1 MIGRIK
7 RMLVKEFLQMLRD
20 PRMRIVVFGAPVIQ
34 MTVLAFALT
43 TDVDHIKIGLLD
55 SDRSPASRQLV
66 ERLTSSGHFE
76 IKGHLAGEAD
86 ADRLLDEGSIRA
98 FLHLPAGLEND
109 LKRGD
114 SASIQLLADGT
125 DSNTASI
132 VLAYASQVIQEYST
146 RLLAENIEKT
156 LGPSMLPGRVE
167 IEARTWFN
175 PNLESKYYYVPGL
188 IAVMLLLVS
197 MLLASIAIV
206 KEKEIG
212 TIEQIMV
219 TPISRLEFILGKTI
233 PFMITGFIT
242 MTIMFIVA
250 ILIFGIRVHGSWL
263 LLYVLT
269 GVYLAGNLGLALL
282 VSVSSSTQQ
291 QALLTAFLILMPS
304 ILLSGFMFPINNMP
318 EPVQYATFLNP
329 MRWYLE
335 ILRGVV
341 MKGVGIESLWPAITA
356 QSVLAFFA
364 ILTASLRFKKT
375 LE

>member
-1 MIGRIK
+1 MIERIK

-43 TDVDHIKIGLLD
+43 TDVDHIKMGLLD
-55 SDRSPASRQLV
+55 SDRSPVSRQIV

-76 IKGHLAGEAD
+76 IEGHIAGEAD

-98 FLHLPAGLEND
+98 FMHLPAGLEND

-132 VLAYASQVIQEYST
+132 VLAYASQVIREYSN
-146 RLLAENIEKT
+146 RLLAENIEKA
-156 LGPSMLPGRVE
+156 LGPSMVPGRVE
-167 IEARTWFN
+167 IEARAWFN

-304 ILLSGFMFPINNMP
+304 ILLSGFMFPISNMP

-329 MRWYLE
+329 MRWYLD

-356 QSVLAFFA
+356 QSVLAFLA

>member
-1 MIGRIK
+1 MLERIK

-20 PRMRIVVFGAPVIQ
+20 PRMRVVVFGAPVIQ

-43 TDVDHIKIGLLD
+43 TDVDRIKMALLD
-55 SDRSPASRQLV
+55 SDRSPASRQIV
-66 ERLTSSGHFE
+66 ETMTSSGHFE
-76 IKGHLAGEAD
+76 IHELPAKGAD
-86 ADRLLDEGSIRA
+86 SDRLLDEGSVRA
-98 FLHLPAGLEND
+98 FLHLPAGLGND

-114 SASIQLLADGT
+114 SAGIQLLVDGT
-125 DSNTASI
+125 DSNTTSI
-132 VLAYASQVIQEYST
+132 VLAYASQVIQEYSN
-146 RLLAENIEKT
+146 RLLADKLEKAPG
-156 LGPSMLPGRVE
+156 LSVVPGRVE
-167 IEARTWFN
+167 IEARAWFN
-175 PNLESKYYYVPGL
+175 PNLESRYYYVPGL

-197 MLLASIAIV
+197 MILASIAIV

-242 MTIMFIVA
+242 MTIMFMVA
-250 ILIFGIRVHGSWL
+250 MLIFGIQVQGSWL
-263 LLYVLT
+263 LLYILT

-282 VSVSSSTQQ
+282 VSAGSSTQQ

-304 ILLSGFMFPINNMP
+304 ILLSGFMFPISNMP
-318 EPVQYATFLNP
+318 EPVQYVTFLNP

-341 MKGVGIESLWPAITA
+341 MKGVGMKSLWGPVTA
-356 QSVLAFFA
+356 QSVLAFLA

>member
-1 MIGRIK
+1 MLERIK

-20 PRMRIVVFGAPVIQ
+20 PRMRVVVFGAPVIQ

-43 TDVDHIKIGLLD
+43 TDVDRIKMALID
-55 SDRSPASRQLV
+55 SDRSPASRQIV
-66 ERLTSSGHFE
+66 EKMTSSGHFE
-76 IKGHLAGEAD
+76 IHELPAKGAG
-86 ADRLLDEGSIRA
+86 DRLLDEGSVRA
-98 FLHLPAGLEND
+98 LMHLLAGLGND
-109 LKRGD
+109 LKRGE
-114 SASIQLLADGT
+114 SAGIQLLVDGT
-125 DSNTASI
+125 DSNTTSI
-132 VLAYASQVIQEYST
+132 VLAYASQIIQEYSN
-146 RLLAENIEKT
+146 RLLAENLEKAPG
-156 LGPSMLPGRVE
+156 LSVVPGRIE
-167 IEARTWFN
+167 IEARAWFN
-175 PNLESKYYYVPGL
+175 PNLESRYYYVPGL

-197 MLLASIAIV
+197 MILASIAIV

-242 MTIMFIVA
+242 MTIMFMVA
-250 ILIFGIRVHGSWL
+250 MLIFGIQVQGSWL
-263 LLYVLT
+263 LLYILT

-282 VSVSSSTQQ
+282 VSAGSSTQQ

-304 ILLSGFMFPINNMP
+304 ILLSGFMFPISNMP
-318 EPVQYATFLNP
+318 EPVQYVTFLNP

-341 MKGVGIESLWPAITA
+341 MKGVGIESLWGPAAA
-356 QSVLAFFA
+356 QSVLAFLA

>member
-7 RMLVKEFLQMLRD
+7 RMLVKEFLQILRD

-55 SDRSPASRQLV
+55 SDRSPVSRQIV

-76 IKGHLAGEAD
+76 IKGHIAGEAD

-98 FLHLPAGLEND
+98 FLHLPAGLETD

-132 VLAYASQVIQEYST
+132 ILAYATQVIQEYST
-146 RLLAENIEKT
+146 QLFAENIEKT

-167 IEARTWFN
+167 IEARAWFN

-242 MTIMFIVA
+242 MTIMFMVA
-250 ILIFGIRVHGSWL
+250 ILIFGIQVHGSWL

-304 ILLSGFMFPINNMP
+304 ILLSGFMFPISNMP

-341 MKGVGIESLWPAITA
+341 MKGVGIEFLWPAITA
-356 QSVLAFFA
+356 QSILAFFA